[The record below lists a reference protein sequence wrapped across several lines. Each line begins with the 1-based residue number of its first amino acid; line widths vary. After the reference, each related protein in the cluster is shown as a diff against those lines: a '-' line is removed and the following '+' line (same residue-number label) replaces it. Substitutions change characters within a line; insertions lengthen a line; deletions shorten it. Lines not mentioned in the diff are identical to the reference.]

1 MKKISPKN
9 EYLKKVKIDRFLSR
23 EGVCSRSEA
32 ISFAEEGYL
41 FVNGIMVI
49 DVDKRIDANKDVVE
63 IRQGKKQLASYI
75 TILNKPQGI
84 VSQIMKTPL
93 RPANSL
99 LTEDTFASYIKGKF
113 ADINI
118 IGNHKKNFYPLGAL
132 EKEAHGLLVLTN
144 NKTLIK
150 KMTMFEVYLEREF
163 LVTLDKP
170 LHRKLLDKLY
180 KGTLINNYYIK
191 PFDVKIEEGNKLRLT
206 LHSDFKNQIYQ
217 MVGKAG
223 VKPIDIQCVRIGK
236 FKIGTL
242 KPGQWVVI
250 ENAKDILGR

>member
-1 MKKISPKN
+1 MKRISPKN
-9 EYLKKVKIDRFLSR
+9 EYLKKVKIDRYLSR

-32 ISFAEEGYL
+32 ISIAEEGYL
-41 FVNGIMVI
+41 FVNGLMVV

-63 IRQGKKQLASYI
+63 IRPGKKQLAHYI
-75 TILNKPQGI
+75 TILNKPRGI

-99 LTEDTFASYIKGKF
+99 LTEDTYATYIKGKF
-113 ADINI
+113 ADTNI
-118 IGNHKKNFYPLGAL
+118 IGNNKKNFYPLGSL
-132 EKEAHGLLVLTN
+132 EKEAHGLLILTN

-150 KMTMFEVYLEREF
+150 KMTMFEIHLEREF
-163 LVTLDKP
+163 LITLDKP
-170 LHRKLLDKLY
+170 LHKKLLDKLY
-180 KGTLINNYYIK
+180 KGTVISNCFIK
-191 PFDVKIEEGNKLRLT
+191 PNDIKIEDGDKLRLT

-217 MVGKAG
+217 LVGKAG

-236 FKIGTL
+236 FKLGTL